1 MKRINKIVV
10 TVALLMVLG
19 ACDQNF
25 EDINT
30 NENVPTSVTPDLLL
44 SGVLRNTINDQVNEA
59 WGIGNIVIQHTAKIQ
74 FVNEDRYLWAER
86 NGVWNSVFGNMRN
99 VQNIISF
106 AEAAEPKQNNY
117 LGIALIL
124 KSWLFSL
131 ATDAYGDI
139 PYTDATKGKLNGIYL
154 TKYDTQESI
163 YDGILADL
171 KRANELLGTSGEVVS
186 GDILFGGGTG
196 SIIKWKRLANSLRLR
211 YLMRLS
217 GRRDV
222 SAPMQ
227 EIVNDPATFP
237 IFLNNA
243 DNAALVYQT
252 AAPNQWPLYTSRV
265 GSFDEF
271 RLSKTLGDQ
280 LTAMNDPRLAV
291 FGRPTQASVAAG
303 TPVILGVPNGLED
316 TQALSYNGGPQGVS
330 RVGYTFACLV
340 CNDANQAAPSPN
352 AARGLIMTYAEL
364 QFILAEARQRNLI
377 STGTAET
384 YYLNGINA
392 NFDYYRA
399 IVPASYNINLTLPAS
414 YFTQPAV
421 QFTGTNAELLSKI
434 ATQKW
439 IALVFNGLEAWF
451 DWRRSGLPALVPGV
465 SNLNNNRIPVRYIYP
480 VIEQSLNAEGR
491 NAAVARQGADDIN
504 TRVWWDVN

>member
-1 MKRINKIVV
+1 MKKVAKIA
-10 TVALLMVLG
+10 TVALFMVLG

-30 NENVPTSVTPDLLL
+30 NENVPTIVTPDLLL

-74 FVNEDRYLWAER
+74 FVNEDRYLWGER

-106 AEAAEPKQNNY
+106 SEAANPKQNNY

-139 PYTDATKGKLNGIYL
+139 PYSEATKGKLGGIYQ
-154 TKYDTQESI
+154 TKYDPQEAI
-163 YDGILADL
+163 YEGILADL
-171 KRANELLGTSGEVVS
+171 VRANELLGTSSEVVG
-186 GDILFGGGTG
+186 GDILYGGGPA
-196 SIIKWKRLANSLRLR
+196 SIVKWKRLANALRLR
-211 YLMRLS
+211 YLMRIS
-217 GRRDV
+217 GRKDV
-222 SAPMQ
+222 SARMQ
-227 EIVNDPATFP
+227 EIVNDPSTYPVFVD
-237 IFLNNA
+237 NN
-243 DNAALVYQT
+243 DNATLVYQS
-252 AAPNQWPLYTSRV
+252 AVPNQWPLYTSRV

-280 LTAMNDPRLAV
+280 LAALGDPRLAV
-291 FGRPTQASVAAG
+291 FARPTQASVASG
-303 TPVILGVPNGLED
+303 TPVIAGVPNGLED
-316 TQALSYNGGPQGVS
+316 TQALSFNGGPQGVS

-340 CNDANQAAPSPN
+340 CNDANQAPPSPN

-377 STGTAET
+377 STGSAET

-392 NFDYYRA
+392 NFDFYRA
-399 IVPASYNINLTLPAS
+399 IVPASYGINLTVPAA
-414 YFTQPAV
+414 YFTQSAV
-421 QFTGTNAELLSKI
+421 QYTGSTAELLNKI

-439 IALVFNGLEAWF
+439 IALFFNGLEAWF
-451 DWRRSGLPALVPGV
+451 DWRRSGLPVLIPGV

-480 VIEQSLNAEGR
+480 VIEQSLNADGR
-491 NAAVARQGADDIN
+491 NAAITRQGADDIN
-504 TRVWWDVN
+504 TKVWWDVN